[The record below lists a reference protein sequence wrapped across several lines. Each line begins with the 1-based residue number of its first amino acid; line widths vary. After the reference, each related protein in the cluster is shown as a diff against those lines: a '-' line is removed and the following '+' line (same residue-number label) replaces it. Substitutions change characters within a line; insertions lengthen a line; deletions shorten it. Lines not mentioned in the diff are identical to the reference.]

1 MILKIGLVDA
11 GRVGLSCLGEELL
24 VPADALLQVVNHL
37 FLADEL
43 VLEMFEI
50 DHDFALGQVLAGEF
64 FQAALKGLDFIFK
77 EIHFIDP
84 DLVLEVQV
92 A

>member
-1 MILKIGLVDA
+1 MVLEIGLVDA
-11 GRVGLSCLGEELL
+11 GGVGFGGLGEELL
-24 VPADALLQVVNHL
+24 VPADALFQVVDHL

-64 FQAALKGLDFIFK
+64 FQAALEGLDFIFE
-77 EIHFIDP
+77 EIHFVDP